1 MPSKPPKSQAKAE
14 RAPPKKAPVS
24 EEKPKRKRGRPKGS
38 KDKVKRATT
47 KRAPPVLEEE
57 VMPEGLTRPDVLS
70 VKEQETEGRIAQ
82 IDKAIR
88 SMGWTPALCMALAR
102 QWNISERAVY
112 RLRTRT
118 LDRMREA
125 EDLDL
130 PTRRAQFLAEVR
142 EVRRK
147 ALDAGRFGPAT
158 ACLKMEGQVMG
169 VFRPLELDVVV
180 NPQAQKT
187 DAELAELVKVEAAR
201 LEGKPG
207 RGQVIEAKF
216 SEAK

>member
-1 MPSKPPKSQAKAE
+1 MPSKPPKSQAKTK
-14 RAPPKKAPVS
+14 RAQSKKAPVS
-24 EEKPKRKRGRPKGS
+24 EAKPKRKPGRPKGS
-38 KDKVKRATT
+38 KDKVKRATR
-47 KRAPPVLEEE
+47 KEPLVLEKEAL
-57 VMPEGLTRPDVLS
+57 PEGLTRPDVLS
-70 VKEQETEGRIAQ
+70 VKEQETEARIAQ
-82 IDKAIR
+82 VDKAIR
-88 SMGWTPALCMALAR
+88 SMGWSPALCMALAR

-112 RLRTRT
+112 RIRTRA

-147 ALDAGRFGPAT
+147 AIEEGRFGPAT

-187 DAELAELVKVEAAR
+187 DEELAVLVKAEADR
-201 LEGKPG
+201 LAGPPGK
-207 RGQVIEAKF
+207 GQVIEAKF
-216 SEAK
+216 AKAKS